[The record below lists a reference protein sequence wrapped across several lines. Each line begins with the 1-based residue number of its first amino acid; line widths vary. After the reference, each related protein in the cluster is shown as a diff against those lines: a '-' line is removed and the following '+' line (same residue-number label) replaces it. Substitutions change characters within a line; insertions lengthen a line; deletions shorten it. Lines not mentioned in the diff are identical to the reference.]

1 VWAYATLFA
10 LFGLGVGLQSP
21 AYNSLVS
28 KAVPENMRGMA
39 FGLFWT
45 SLGIISLP
53 APYIG
58 AALWERFEPSL
69 PFTIT
74 AILAILSA
82 VPVYYK
88 FKLPDKDED
97 PPPLASPA
105 SSPYEK
111 GEKKNEIK

>member
-1 VWAYATLFA
+1 M
-10 LFGLGVGLQSP
+10 FGIGVGLQSP

-39 FGLFWT
+39 FALFWT

-58 AALWERFEPSL
+58 AALWERFDPSV

-74 AILAILSA
+74 AILALLA
-82 VPVYYK
+82 VIPVFTK
-88 FKLPDKDED
+88 FTPPEKEEGEEIPAGSEPALP
-97 PPPLASPA
+97 
-105 SSPYEK
+105 
-111 GEKKNEIK
+111 G